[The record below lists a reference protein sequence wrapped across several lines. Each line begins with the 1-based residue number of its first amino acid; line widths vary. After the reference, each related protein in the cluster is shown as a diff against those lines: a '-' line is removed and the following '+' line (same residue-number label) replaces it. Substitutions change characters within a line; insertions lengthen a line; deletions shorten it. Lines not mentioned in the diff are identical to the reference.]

1 MEADI
6 LRFKASKDMDI
17 SMKRGWLIKENIQEG
32 EGVNLVVKNF
42 TKMVQLNNKKKQLK
56 QISKG

>member
-17 SMKRGWLIKENIQEG
+17 SIKRGWLIKENIQEG
-32 EGVNLVVKNF
+32 GGVNLVVKNF

>member
-6 LRFKASKDMDI
+6 LKFKASKYMDI
-17 SMKRGWLIKENIQEG
+17 YMKRGWLIKENIQEG
-32 EGVNLVVKNF
+32 GKVNLVDKNF